1 MKETLVLI
9 ALLASN
15 ITICAKAQ
23 DKNEQAIIANAATK
37 FLVLSSQEKW
47 LEAKPFVQQAYEL
60 GQTIY
65 LASDS
70 SFGPIAY
77 HYGSVLA
84 ALKEPSA
91 LAPLTLALNNYEQHL
106 GDNSEK
112 LIPLLSDL
120 ASAHILSGNV
130 DQAKLNFTRALK
142 LASNEYGKNSTL
154 VANLGSRA
162 GREFVTTGNYKLAL
176 QLQNRAHE
184 IYLNVFGATSAKA
197 GIAAYDISESLR
209 LNNSTLRQ
217 VRFLKEAMS
226 SFDKSNNAD
235 SDFERQVHTRLVQA
249 YHALGKP
256 KKATTHVLALANSS
270 TYTDTQAPVL
280 LVKTDV
286 SDLGRRANKKLQGFV
301 SLKFDVD
308 SKGFTRNAR
317 LIELE
322 GDQKLIAL
330 AIDTLSAYRYIP
342 EVSNGEPIEA
352 NDMETKIIFKWD
364 T

>member
-1 MKETLVLI
+1 MKKTLVLI

-15 ITICAKAQ
+15 INISAKAQ
-23 DKNEQAIIANAATK
+23 DQSELATIANAATK

-47 LEAKPFVQQAYEL
+47 LEAKPIMQRAYEL

-65 LASDS
+65 QDSDP

-91 LAPLTLALNNYEQHL
+91 LVPLTLALNNYEQHL
-106 GDNSEK
+106 GDNSAE
-112 LIPLLSDL
+112 LIPLLGDL
-120 ASAHILSGNV
+120 ASAYTLSGNV
-130 DQAKLNFTRALK
+130 DQAKLNITRALK
-142 LASNEYGKNSTL
+142 LASSEYGKDSTM

-162 GREFVTTGNYKLAL
+162 GREFATTGNYKLAL
-176 QLQNRAHE
+176 RLQNRAYE
-184 IYLNVFGATSAKA
+184 IYLNVFGATSTKT
-197 GIAAYDISESLR
+197 GKAAYDISESLR
-209 LNNSTLRQ
+209 LNNSILRQ
-217 VRFLKEAMS
+217 IRFLKETIS
-226 SFDKSNNAD
+226 TFDKSNKAE
-235 SDFERQVHTRLVQA
+235 SDFERQVHTKLVQA
-249 YHALGKP
+249 YHAIGKP
-256 KKATTHVLALANSS
+256 KRATPHVLALANSS

-280 LVKTDV
+280 LVKTNA
-286 SDLGRRANKKLQGFV
+286 SDLGRRANKNLQGFV

-308 SKGFTRNAR
+308 SKGYTRNPR

-322 GDQKLIAL
+322 GDQKLIDL